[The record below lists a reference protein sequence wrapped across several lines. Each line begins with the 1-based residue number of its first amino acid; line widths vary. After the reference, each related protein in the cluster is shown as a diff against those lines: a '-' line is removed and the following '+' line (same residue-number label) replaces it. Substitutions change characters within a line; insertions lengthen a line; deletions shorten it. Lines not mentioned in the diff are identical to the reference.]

1 MSRDS
6 RKFREMI
13 LYVARSAEHD
23 PRCGATKLNKILFYA
38 DFWAYRK
45 LGQSISGRVYRK
57 RDFGPVPHRMAQT
70 VANMEAKG
78 DCAWARRDYHGRDL
92 KKLVP
97 LREPD
102 LSLFDSREIDLIG
115 RVIDELWELNATEVS
130 DLSHRFVGWQ
140 AASMGEEIPYE
151 TVFVGDPA
159 PLAKEEEAWALD
171 AVREFSG
178 EALQGR

>member
-1 MSRDS
+1 MSRNS
-6 RKFREMI
+6 KKFREMI
-13 LYVARSAEHD
+13 LYVARNAEHD

-45 LGQSISGRVYRK
+45 LGRSISGRAYRK
-57 RDFGPVPHRMAQT
+57 REFGPVPDRMPQT
-70 VANMEAKG
+70 IERMESAG

-92 KKLVP
+92 KKLIP

-115 RVIDELWELNATEVS
+115 RVIEELSDLNATEVS

-140 AASMGEEIPYE
+140 AASMGEKIPYE
-151 TVFVGDPA
+151 TVFLGDPA
-159 PLAKEEEAWALD
+159 PLGEDDEAWALD
-171 AVREFSG
+171 AIREFRG
-178 EALQGR
+178 EAAQDR